1 MPEEASKVHLIS
13 GYRCSQ
19 HKNWKSADKFKK
31 NRFFCTFWSEISE
44 VDFEHKKQN
53 IFFCKPRIRSS
64 SRIRSKQY
72 RNSQNSEYERA
83 RASSVAKITAQ
94 SQNQLF
100 NQICERV
107 GQHSAYL
114 YIFLSDIKKHADNF
128 QGLDFSCANQLLFI
142 PQNIYS

>member
-1 MPEEASKVHLIS
+1 MTEEASKVHLTVR
-13 GYRCSQ
+13 YWCSQ
-19 HKNWKSADKFKK
+19 HKNWESTDKINK
-31 NRFFCTFWSEISE
+31 NHFFCDFWSEISE

-53 IFFCKPRIRSS
+53 IFFYKPRITPS

-72 RNSQNSEYERA
+72 KNFQNSEYERA

-114 YIFLSDIKKHADNF
+114 YIDK
-128 QGLDFSCANQLLFI
+128 
-142 PQNIYS
+142 